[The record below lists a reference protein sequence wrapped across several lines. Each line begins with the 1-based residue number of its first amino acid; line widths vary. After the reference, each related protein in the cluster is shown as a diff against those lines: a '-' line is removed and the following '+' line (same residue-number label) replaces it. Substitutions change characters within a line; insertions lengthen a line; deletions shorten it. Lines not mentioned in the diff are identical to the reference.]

1 MYAVATAVPAAFRSV
16 AKAQWLWAALMV
28 GTVAAVATV
37 VVVAANDS
45 SAPNL

>member
-1 MYAVATAVPAAFRSV
+1 VRGVR
-16 AKAQWLWAALMV
+16 
-28 GTVAAVATV
+28 VAAVATV